1 MKRGEPFGPRGLERR
16 RSPRIPIAELQG
28 AVGVVGARL
37 VSVSLF
43 GMMIDSP
50 VPLEPDSVLS
60 LRLVVQGYKSDVE
73 ARVAECSLGG
83 GASVARKR
91 YGVGLEF
98 TDIPGETRE
107 RLEQTLNGL
116 PEPVRTA

>member
-1 MKRGEPFGPRGLERR
+1 MTRKEPFGPRGLERR
-16 RSPRIPIAELQG
+16 RSPRIPIADLEG
-28 AVGVVGARL
+28 AVGVVGAKL
-37 VSVSLF
+37 VSVSLY

-50 VPLEPDSVLS
+50 VPLERESVLS
-60 LRLVVQGYKSDVE
+60 LRLVVQGHKSDVE
-73 ARVAECSLGG
+73 ARVAECSL

-107 RLEQTLNGL
+107 RLEQTLARL
-116 PEPVRTA
+116 PEPSRRF

>member
-1 MKRGEPFGPRGLERR
+1 MTRGEPFGPRGLERR
-16 RSPRIPIAELQG
+16 RSRRIPIAELEG
-28 AVGVVGARL
+28 AVAVVGARL
-37 VSVSLF
+37 VSVSLH

-50 VPLEPDSVLS
+50 VPLERESVLS
-60 LRLVVQGYKSDVE
+60 LRLVVRGHKSDVE
-73 ARVAECSLGG
+73 ARVAECNV

-107 RLEQTLNGL
+107 RLELTLAGV
-116 PEPVRTA
+116 PERVRTA